1 MSRSY
6 DYYSLPELKEREN
19 ILIRELSI
27 IREIIQERESKN
39 DIQGPGWKTG
49 EKSSHSI
56 YFFNQ
61 RNIQEENNEIERV
74 KSSESIRKNKLLIQ
88 SIQDKMTNVLDEPFT
103 IEKKKVKKILPF
115 ISKNNKNE
123 NNNNNDDE
131 IEESNNI

>member
-6 DYYSLPELKEREN
+6 NYYSLPELKEREN
-19 ILIRELSI
+19 VLIRELSI

-61 RNIQEENNEIERV
+61 RNIQEENNEVERV

-88 SIQDKMTNVLDEPFT
+88 SIQDKMTNVLNDEPFIG
-103 IEKKKVKKILPF
+103 IEKKKVKKILP
-115 ISKNNKNE
+115 IM
-123 NNNNNDDE
+123 
-131 IEESNNI
+131 NITNSTSQDCQN

>member
-19 ILIRELSI
+19 VLIRELSI

-39 DIQGPGWKTG
+39 DIQGPGWKTN

-115 ISKNNKNE
+115 ISKNNTNE

>member
-6 DYYSLPELKEREN
+6 DYYSLPELKEREK

-39 DIQGPGWKTG
+39 DVEGPGWKTG

-61 RNIQEENNEIERV
+61 RNIQEENNEVERV

-88 SIQDKMTNVLDEPFT
+88 SIQDKMTNVLNEPFT

-115 ISKNNKNE
+115 ITKNNKNQT
-123 NNNNNDDE
+123 NNDE
-131 IEESNNI
+131 IDEESTNI